1 MLKDLWLRV
10 PKITIDN
17 IPLEVQ
23 SGLTILQAC
32 EIAGIEVPRFCY
44 HERLSIA
51 GNCRMCLVEMDDSPK
66 PVASCAMPVSDGM
79 NIKTKS
85 ELVKTA
91 RNGVM
96 EFLLINHPLDCPI
109 CDQGGECDLQ
119 DQAMAYGKGF
129 SRFVETKR
137 AVKDKNLGP
146 LIKTHM
152 TRCIHCTRC
161 VRFAEEVAGIDQ
173 IGTIGRGE
181 DTEITTY
188 LENAVD
194 SELSANIIDLCPV
207 GALTSKPYAYIA
219 RPWELK
225 KTESI
230 DLMDAVGSNV
240 RFDTKADKIM
250 RVLPVIN
257 ESINEEW
264 ISDKARFAYD
274 GLLSQR
280 LDKGYIKRNHKLLEV
295 NNNELVTLF
304 SEKISSSTNVAALM
318 GNIVDCETIFALKL
332 FLDNLDKSVAYDC
345 RQDSAFLIP
354 GDRSSYLFN
363 SQISGID
370 ECDLCLLVGS
380 NPKIEASIL
389 NSRIRKRYLNSDRF
403 TIGYIGENIELNY
416 KFQNLGE
423 SPRILKQI
431 LNGKHEFSKYL
442 KKSKKPMIILG
453 QGALSRDDSEEI
465 FYASR
470 GIYEKYSNDSDWS
483 GFNVLQTFAGRA
495 GAYDVNFFKDF
506 KNKDNLNFKKSIS
519 SSNIDVLIL
528 FAADEI
534 DFNKINKNSYI
545 IYFGHHGDKTASIAD
560 MIIPIPCFTE
570 SEGIFVNLEGRPQI
584 SAQIRNPLPNV
595 NETWKFLLQSAKK
608 LNIKLGFNDFS
619 ELRQLMF
626 EKVKHLKNLDS
637 VKKNYFSKSKILK
650 INGNISS
657 SAISS
662 NIKNFYMTD
671 SVSRLSLVMS
681 SCSMKEG

>member
-1 MLKDLWLRV
+1 M

-17 IPLEVQ
+17 IPIEVQ
-23 SGLTILQAC
+23 NGLTILQAC
-32 EIAGIEVPRFCY
+32 EIAGIEIPRFCY

-51 GNCRMCLVEMDDSPK
+51 GNCRMCLVEMDNSPK

-129 SRFVETKR
+129 SRFVESKR

-250 RVLPVIN
+250 RVLPIIN

-295 NNNELVTLF
+295 NNNELVDLF
-304 SEKISSSTNVAALM
+304 SEKISSSTNVTALM

-345 RQDSAFLIP
+345 RQDNAFLIP

-370 ECDLCLLVGS
+370 ECDLCLLIGS
-380 NPKIEASIL
+380 NPKIEAAIL
-389 NSRIRKRYLNSDRF
+389 NSRIRKRYLNSDSF
-403 TIGYIGENIELNY
+403 IIGYIGEDVKLNY

-431 LNGKHEFSKYL
+431 LDGKHEFSKHL

-465 FYASR
+465 FFASR
-470 GIYEKYSNDSDWS
+470 GIYEKYSNDPNWS

-495 GAYDVNFFKDF
+495 GAYDVNFFKGF
-506 KNKDNLNFKKSIS
+506 KNKDNLNFKELIS
-519 SSNIDVLIL
+519 SSKIDVLIL

-570 SEGIFVNLEGRPQI
+570 IEGIFVNLEGRPQI
-584 SAQIRNPLPNV
+584 SAQIRKPLPNV

-608 LNIKLGFNDFS
+608 LNVKLGFKNFS

-626 EKVKHLKNLDS
+626 EKVKHLKDLDS
-637 VKKNYFSKSKILK
+637 VKKNHFLKSKVLK
-650 INGNISS
+650 VNGSISS
-657 SAISS
+657 NSISS

-681 SCSMKEG
+681 NCSMKKD

>member
-1 MLKDLWLRV
+1 M

-17 IPLEVQ
+17 KEINVEN
-23 SGLTILQAC
+23 GLTILQAC
-32 EIAGIEVPRFCY
+32 ENIGIEIPRFCY

-51 GNCRMCLVEMDDSPK
+51 GNCRMCLVEMNNAPK
-66 PVASCAMPVSDGM
+66 PVASCAMPVSEGM
-79 NIKTKS
+79 NIKTNS
-85 ELVKTA
+85 ELVKKA

-129 SRFVETKR
+129 SRFVESKR

-161 VRFAEEVAGIDQ
+161 VRFAEEVAGIEE

-188 LENAVD
+188 LESTVG

-225 KTESI
+225 KIDSI

-240 RFDTKADKIM
+240 RFDTKADRIM
-250 RVLPVIN
+250 RVLPRVN

-280 LDKGYIKRNHKLLEV
+280 LDKGYVKNNGKLNEV
-295 NNNELVTLF
+295 SNKELVKLF
-304 SEKISSSTNVAALM
+304 AEKINSSNNIASLL
-318 GNIVDCETIFALKL
+318 GNIVDCETIYAFKL
-332 FLDNLDKSVAYDC
+332 FLDNLEKKVVYDC
-345 RQDSAFLIP
+345 RQDNSFIVP

-363 SQISGID
+363 TTIQGID
-370 ECDLCLLVGS
+370 ESDLVLFVGC
-380 NPKIEASIL
+380 NPKIEAPIL
-389 NSRIRKRYLNSDRF
+389 NSRIRKRFLNSDNDIE
-403 TIGYIGENIELNY
+403 IGYIGKKTSFNY
-416 KFQNLGE
+416 KVNFLGE
-423 SPRILKQI
+423 SPSILRNI
-431 LNGKHEFSKYL
+431 YDGKNDFSKLL
-442 KKSKKPMIILG
+442 KTSKKPLIILG
-453 QGALSRDDSEEI
+453 QGALTVKESAEI
-465 FYASR
+465 YYMTKSL
-470 GIYEKYSNDSDWS
+470 YQKYCDNNQWC
-483 GFNVLQTFAGRA
+483 GFNVLQTFAGRV
-495 GAYDVNFFKDF
+495 GAYDLNFFKGFDDF
-506 KNKDNLNFKKSIS
+506 QKFNILEYVNKKKS
-519 SSNIDVLIL
+519 DLLIL

-534 DFNKINKNSYI
+534 DLENLRDDTFVV
-545 IYFGHHGDKTASIAD
+545 YFGHHGDKTANYAD

-570 SEGIFVNLEGRPQI
+570 TEGVFVNLEGRPQI
-584 SAQIRNPLPNV
+584 SAKIKNPLTNV
-595 NETWKFLLQSAKK
+595 NESWKFFLETAKV
-608 LNIKLGFNDFS
+608 LNIDLGFNNFQQ
-619 ELRQLMF
+619 LRNLLF
-626 EKVKHLKNLDS
+626 NKYNHLKNIN
-637 VKKNYFSKSKILK
+637 VIKKNMLSKIESKNLLK
-650 INGNISS
+650 NRHIECDSIT
-657 SAISS
+657 S

-671 SVSRLSLVMS
+671 SVSRLSVVMS
-681 SCSMKEG
+681 NCSIKNI

>member
-1 MLKDLWLRV
+1 M

-17 IPLEVQ
+17 KEISVEN
-23 SGLTILQAC
+23 GITILQAC
-32 EIAGIEVPRFCY
+32 ENIGIEIPRFCY

-51 GNCRMCLVEMDDSPK
+51 GNCRMCLVEMDNSPK
-66 PVASCAMPVSDGM
+66 PVASCAMPVSEGM
-79 NIKTKS
+79 NIKTNS
-85 ELVKTA
+85 ELVKKA

-129 SRFVETKR
+129 SRFVESKR

-161 VRFAEEVAGIDQ
+161 VRFAEEVAGIEE
-173 IGTIGRGE
+173 IGTTGRGE

-188 LENAVD
+188 LESTVG

-225 KTESI
+225 KIDSI

-250 RVLPVIN
+250 RVLPRVN

-264 ISDKARFAYD
+264 ISDKTRFAYD

-280 LDKGYIKRNHKLLEV
+280 LDKGFIKKNGVLDEV
-295 NNNELVTLF
+295 DNNELVKLF
-304 SEKISSSTNVAALM
+304 AEKIKSSNNIVSLM
-318 GNIVDCETIFALKL
+318 GNIVDCETIFAFKL
-332 FLDNLDKSVAYDC
+332 FLDSLKKTVVYDC
-345 RQDSAFLIP
+345 RQDNSFIVP

-363 SQISGID
+363 TTIQGID
-370 ECDLCLLVGS
+370 ECDLCLLIGC
-380 NPKIEASIL
+380 NPKLEAPIL
-389 NSRIRKRYLNSDRF
+389 NARIRKRFLNADKLE
-403 TIGYIGENIELNY
+403 IGYIGQNTEFNY
-416 KFQNLGE
+416 KVNFLGE
-423 SPRILKQI
+423 SPSILKKI
-431 LNGKHEFSKYL
+431 FDGKHDFAKSL
-442 KKSKKPMIILG
+442 KRAKKPLIILG
-453 QGALSRDDSEEI
+453 QGALTIMDSAEI
-465 FYASR
+465 YHTTKR
-470 GIYEKYSNDSDWS
+470 LYQKYSDDDQWC
-483 GFNVLQTFAGRA
+483 GFNVLQTFAGRV
-495 GAYDVNFFKDF
+495 GAYDLNFFNGFDDF
-506 KNKDNLNFKKSIS
+506 QKFNLLNYVNKKKS
-519 SSNIDVLIL
+519 DLLIL

-534 DFNKINKNSYI
+534 DLEGLHDDTFI
-545 IYFGHHGDKTASIAD
+545 IYFGHHGDKTANMAD

-570 SEGIFVNLEGRPQI
+570 TEGIFVNLEGRPQI
-584 SAQIRNPLPNV
+584 SAKIKNPLSNV
-595 NETWKFLLQSAKK
+595 NESWKFFLETAKV
-608 LNIKLGFNDFS
+608 LNIDLGFNNFQQ
-619 ELRQLMF
+619 LRKALF
-626 EKVKHLKNLDS
+626 NKHNHLKNINI
-637 VKKNYFSKSKILK
+637 VKKNILSKITSKNSTKYKPILSK
-650 INGNISS
+650 T
-657 SAISS
+657 ISS

-681 SCSMKEG
+681 NCSMKNF